1 MRSEHVDVLRES
13 VALVIRELMEVE
25 VWRSQISR
33 SDYGPG
39 STYMDND
46 AYIDLSATAEIPP
59 VRRGSRSIHRR
70 V

>member
-39 STYMDND
+39 STHMDND
-46 AYIDLSATAEIPP
+46 ACIDLSATT
-59 VRRGSRSIHRR
+59 
-70 V
+70 